1 MSTDELTMYLKQLLP
16 YKGNYLQK
24 RGISEESI
32 DSPVFKDVFLIREVK
47 NKTPHTETSV

>member
-32 DSPVFKDVFLIREVK
+32 DSPVLKMSF
-47 NKTPHTETSV
+47 